1 MSVHRCSISWF
12 YHEGE
17 YALFLLPSLDRF
29 EPRSAT
35 AVGAL
40 LYFDSIGKLQRQIDW
55 KYDALKHTPL
65 HEFMS
70 TVTSID
76 SWLSFY
82 IGLEDDAKRLERRW
96 MCEPLTRPRIVRTD
110 ADADGDL
117 DEVCALTCG
126 LCRV

>member
-29 EPRSAT
+29 EPRNAT

-96 MCEPLTRPRIVRTD
+96 MCEPLTRPRIVRIK
-110 ADADGDL
+110 
-117 DEVCALTCG
+117 
-126 LCRV
+126 